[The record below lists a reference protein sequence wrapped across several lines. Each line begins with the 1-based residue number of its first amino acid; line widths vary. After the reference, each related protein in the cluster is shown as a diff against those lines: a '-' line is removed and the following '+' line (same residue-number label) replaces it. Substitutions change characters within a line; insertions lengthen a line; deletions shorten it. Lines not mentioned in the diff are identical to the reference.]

1 MALPAPTDSDP
12 EPPPADAGAEITEL
26 ETLIVRRDRGLVTVT
41 FNRPARKNAINRQS
55 WDELAQVLD
64 EVAAN
69 HDDRAL
75 MLTGAGGNF
84 SSGADL
90 SGADQA
96 TAERKNGPLTTPVP
110 IVSEMRDVGDII
122 LRLHRLPKPTLAKID
137 GVAVGVGLGLALGCD
152 LVIASERARL
162 IEIFPRRGLALDGGN
177 SWLLPRLVG
186 LQKAKELAF
195 LGEEVSGTDAA
206 AMGLVNRAV
215 PADQLD
221 QVADE
226 WARRLAQGP
235 TIALSLSKRMLN
247 NSFDLSFEQALEDE
261 ARAQH
266 ISFTTNDMS
275 EAMTAY
281 IQRREPTFEGR

>member
-1 MALPAPTDSDP
+1 MDASATADP
-12 EPPPADAGAEITEL
+12 DTGAEITHL
-26 ETLIVRRDRGLVTVT
+26 ETMIVSRDRGLVTVT
-41 FNRPARKNAINRQS
+41 FNRPEKKNAINRQS
-55 WDELAQVLD
+55 WDELEAVLV
-64 EVAAN
+64 EVARRSS
-69 HDDRAL
+69 DRAL
-75 MLTGAGGNF
+75 LLTGAGGNF

-90 SGADQA
+90 SGADEA
-96 TAERKNGPLTTPVP
+96 VAERKNGPLTTPVP
-110 IVSEMRDVGDII
+110 IVSEMRDVGDIM
-122 LRLHRLPKPTLAKID
+122 LRLHRLPKPTMAKID

-152 LVIASERARL
+152 LVVASDRARL

-195 LGEEVSGTDAA
+195 LGDEVSGTDAA

-221 QVADE
+221 EVAE
-226 WARRLAQGP
+226 AWARRLAEGP

-266 ISFTTNDMS
+266 ISFTTNDMT
-275 EAMTAY
+275 EAMKAY
-281 IQRREPTFEGR
+281 IQRRPPTFEGR

>member
-1 MALPAPTDSDP
+1 MALPADTD
-12 EPPPADAGAEITEL
+12 PPLTDTGAEITQL
-26 ETLIVRRDRGLVTVT
+26 ETMIVGRDRGLVTVT
-41 FNRPARKNAINRQS
+41 LNRPKSKNAINRQS
-55 WDELAQVLD
+55 WDELDQVLR

-152 LVIASERARL
+152 LVIASNQARL

-206 AMGLVNRAV
+206 AIGLVNRAV
-215 PADQLD
+215 PADELD
-221 QVADE
+221 AVADD

-266 ISFTTNDMS
+266 ISFTTDDMS

-281 IQRREPTFEGR
+281 IQRREPTFQGR